1 MRINWGS
8 QLETGV
14 RAIDLQHEELIEI
27 LNDLDAACAGNGSGN
42 PTLLEDVLSRLN
54 TYILFHFGT
63 EEALMADL
71 HQAASHVEAH
81 MQQHRAFVA
90 YIAGMRETAQ
100 QDGPA
105 ALVSLLTYLQE
116 WLIQHI
122 LQTDRTLAGLLGG
135 ASARH

>member
-27 LNDLDAACAGNGSGN
+27 LNDLDAACTGGD
-42 PTLLEDVLSRLN
+42 PILLDDVLSRLN

-81 MQQHRAFVA
+81 LQQHRAFVA
-90 YIAGMRETAQ
+90 YIAGMRETAL

-122 LQTDRTLAGLLGG
+122 LQTDRALAGLLSG
-135 ASARH
+135 ATTRH

>member
-27 LNDLDAACAGNGSGN
+27 LNDLDAACTGGD
-42 PTLLEDVLSRLN
+42 PILLDDVLSRLN

-71 HQAASHVEAH
+71 HQAETHVDVH
-81 MQQHRAFVA
+81 LQQHRAFVA
-90 YIAGMRETAQ
+90 YIAGMRQTAQ
-100 QDGPA
+100 EDDPA
-105 ALVSLLTYLQE
+105 ALIRLLTYLQE
-116 WLIQHI
+116 WLINHI
-122 LQTDRTLAGLLGG
+122 QQTDRVLAGLLSG
-135 ASARH
+135 ATARH